1 MGGKRL
7 LIVAVGAAVLLGSVS
22 RPARGQILSGAV
34 GAAAGTAAGGYLTLS
49 FIVARAQ
56 TGHYLHD
63 FHDLYGW
70 TSAPV
75 LIGAATGTALGIWS
89 PPRLWTSV
97 MFGTG
102 GAVVGIPIGMFIG
115 TKLSDRPE
123 AKWAG
128 GAIGAGAGMTLGFL
142 FGVFSPQEKL
152 VPKPLR
158 SAAVVPV
165 AFSIH
170 F

>member
-1 MGGKRL
+1 MGAKRL
-7 LIVAVGAAVLLGSVS
+7 VVAAFCATMFLGSS
-22 RPARGQILSGAV
+22 SSQAPAQILSGVV
-34 GAAAGTAAGGYLTLS
+34 GAATGTAAGGYLTLAWV
-49 FIVARAQ
+49 VARAN

-70 TSAPV
+70 TSFPV
-75 LIGAATGTALGIWS
+75 LIGAATGTALGIAS
-89 PPRLWTSV
+89 PERLWTSV
-97 MFGTG
+97 MFGSG
-102 GAVVGIPIGMFIG
+102 GALLGVPVGMAIG
-115 TKLSDRPE
+115 TSISERPE

-128 GAIGAGAGMTLGFL
+128 GAIGGGVGMTLVFL
-142 FGVFSPQEKL
+142 AGVAFAQPKW

-165 AFSIH
+165 SFSVH